1 MRRELPPVV
10 HEALASLHD
19 ELLPV
24 TEGELADYIAPLAQ
38 ARPDRFGLAVCTPEG
53 GFAAAGEHDEP
64 FTIQSI
70 SKVFTMALVLGD
82 RGLEGLLAHVGAE
95 PSGESFN
102 AVSLEEGTGRPDNP
116 MINAGAIVTCSLVEA
131 DSPSERFDRILA
143 MMSGCAGRELDVDE
157 NVFEH
162 EYATADRNR
171 ALGHFMRSAGSL
183 TAEVEPTLE
192 VYLRQCAV
200 LVTASDL
207 AVMAATLASGGVNPF
222 TEQRVMSTE
231 AARHVLTL
239 MATCG
244 MYDASG
250 EWMLRVGSPAK
261 SGVAGGIM
269 TASPAQFGL
278 GLYSPLL
285 DAKGNSV
292 RGVRACHRLSERF
305 SWHAFA
311 LPADRQL
318 PAALEDDDAE
328 GVDSEGES
336 VEGESVEGAGSASS
350 D

>member
-1 MRRELPPVV
+1 MRRELPAVV
-10 HEALASLHD
+10 HDALATLHD

-24 TEGELADYIAPLAQ
+24 TDGELADYIPPLAE

-53 GFAAAGEHDEP
+53 GFAAAGDHDEL

-82 RGLEGLLAHVGAE
+82 RGLEGLLKHVGAE

-116 MINAGAIVTCSLVEA
+116 MINAGAIVTCSLVKA
-131 DSPSERFDRILA
+131 DSPAERFDRILG
-143 MMSGCAGRELDVDE
+143 MMSGCAGRDLEVDE
-157 NVFEH
+157 NVFALEF
-162 EYATADRNR
+162 ATSDRNR

-183 TAEVEPTLE
+183 SADVEPTLE

-207 AVMAATLASGGVNPF
+207 AVMAATLAAGGVNPF
-222 TEQRVMSTE
+222 TDERVMSTE
-231 AARHVLTL
+231 AARHVMTL

-278 GLYSPLL
+278 GLFSPPL
-285 DAKGNSV
+285 DEKGNSV
-292 RGVRACHRLSERF
+292 RGVEACHRLAERF

-328 GVDSEGES
+328 GVATDADAEGVES
-336 VEGESVEGAGSASS
+336 